1 MDSEEV
7 AHSRNST
14 VSPSA
19 APAAPLSAIVASAK
33 TDLAHDAI
41 AALAARRT
49 SPANSGS
56 VSPGGHKDDKDS
68 AENTIHASGLSPP
81 PPPSTS
87 STAQPSNERP
97 STGHREQQQ
106 PSPVASP
113 PQPKVRRP
121 LPSAAPADLAASTG
135 LIPGFPRRESTTSYA
150 TGAPSGHQDKMPA
163 FDRDAQDPS
172 TGPVNSTSSRH
183 SITNGDRPPMNTNG
197 HFPARAYEDEII
209 VDTKSNSLQQSSPIR
224 VASEHEDVPMDD
236 ANARDRSPGSYNKR
250 RRSSTLEGVDESSR
264 GRVSPTYEGGGH
276 FDAWRQTAKAGT
288 AQAASPQPQ
297 NAHAKSTPL
306 GYWRD
311 STVPEAA
318 DRHAVIGFIDTR
330 DRLRTRVHQFT
341 RSGKPVSPKYPFP
354 PGPGGSWVTFERVV
368 FEKHLIGMDH
378 NQIKEY
384 VKLRIDALGTPETP
398 EEAALA
404 EKAAVKEAMRRAA
417 LHPVPDN
424 QPPPQI
430 AYGEDLPD
438 YVVNASRPE
447 KKRRMGSHYGVSLPS
462 MDPGPSA
469 LDSPLPSNGH
479 LAQAGSASVVSAI
492 QRSAIDLL
500 PGTRPTRILLGYW
513 RGSSE
518 ERVEDKH
525 AVMGILGANDMFRVK
540 VTRETR
546 DGRSILGNYPQGAG
560 ALWIH
565 YDEVEFEKH
574 IRHLSRPEVKEYV
587 RVRQRQIDEGE
598 KPSERSANEAK
609 AVYDAQA
616 RVINAGG
623 AAQSTLG
630 TSGRL
635 DTISFAT
642 AANLNREAGRIID
655 RHDPGAVAG
664 AVEMNGISPSPYLDG
679 PQDGRARR
687 ESSGSELRQ
696 SRRSTLDVRE
706 PPVSTS
712 INNVVASGGGPANP
726 LAPRGA
732 RHSLPAGPGLAANRP
747 PPVNDNADRV
757 ERTNSLARREIT
769 RMESIQ
775 QRNEQRAS
783 NSYHNGALANV
794 TNAVPSQ
801 HNGIHATNNG
811 GGSAGGGSSADEGKS
826 SSRQTF
832 SENIGRLNKVW
843 ASQEASRIRSTGN
856 DDTKIYM
863 GVKYERKPT
872 GPFQGKLVSP
882 GTILSIDG
890 EDYVEYR
897 VLTKPTFF

>member
-1 MDSEEV
+1 M
-7 AHSRNST
+7 
-14 VSPSA
+14 
-19 APAAPLSAIVASAK
+19 PAA
-33 TDLAHDAI
+33 
-41 AALAARRT
+41 
-49 SPANSGS
+49 
-56 VSPGGHKDDKDS
+56 
-68 AENTIHASGLSPP
+68 
-81 PPPSTS
+81 
-87 STAQPSNERP
+87 
-97 STGHREQQQ
+97 
-106 PSPVASP
+106 
-113 PQPKVRRP
+113 
-121 LPSAAPADLAASTG
+121 
-135 LIPGFPRRESTTSYA
+135 
-150 TGAPSGHQDKMPA
+150 
-163 FDRDAQDPS
+163 DRDARDPS
-172 TGPVNSTSSRH
+172 AGPVNSNSSRH
-183 SITNGDRPPMNTNG
+183 STANGDRPAMDTNG
-197 HFPARAYEDEII
+197 HFPARAYEDEIV
-209 VDTKSNSLQQSSPIR
+209 VDTKSNGLHSSPIR
-224 VASEHEDVPMDD
+224 VASDQGDVPMDD
-236 ANARDRSPGSYNKR
+236 ARDRSPDPYPKR
-250 RRSSTLEGVDESSR
+250 KRSSIYNELTDENR
-264 GRVSPTYEGGGH
+264 DRSPAPYDATQY
-276 FDAWRQTAKAGT
+276 DAWRRTPKPTQAAAPQAQTA
-288 AQAASPQPQ
+288 
-297 NAHAKSTPL
+297 NAKSIPL

-311 STVPEAA
+311 STVPDVAE
-318 DRHAVIGFIDTR
+318 RHAVVGFIDTR

-341 RSGKPVSPKYPFP
+341 RAGHSVSPEYPFP

-368 FEKHLIGMDH
+368 FEKHLIGLDH

-384 VKLRIDALGTPETP
+384 VKIRTDALGTPETP
-398 EEAALA
+398 EEAAVA

-417 LHPVPDN
+417 MHPIPDN
-424 QPPPQI
+424 QPAAQI
-430 AYGEDLPD
+430 AYGVDLPD

-469 LDSPLPSNGH
+469 LDAPLPSNGH
-479 LAQAGSASVVSAI
+479 LAQAGSPSVVSAI

-500 PGTRPTRILLGYW
+500 PGTRPTKILLGYW

-518 ERVEDKH
+518 EHVEDKH
-525 AVMGILGANDMFRVK
+525 AVFGILGANDMFRVK

-546 DGRSILGNYPQGAG
+546 DGRPVLGNFPQGAG

-598 KPSERSANEAK
+598 KAGERAANEAN

-642 AANLNREAGRIID
+642 AANLNRESGRIVD
-655 RHDPGAVAG
+655 RYEPGRGGGDLAVDK
-664 AVEMNGISPSPYLDG
+664 NGVVAPSYPDG
-679 PQDGRARR
+679 PPDGRARR

-696 SRRSTLDVRE
+696 SRRSTLDSRE
-706 PPVSTS
+706 PLVPSS
-712 INNVVASGGGPANP
+712 ITATAGGVGAANP
-726 LAPRGA
+726 LAPRGG
-732 RHSLPAGPGLAANRP
+732 RHSLPAGPGLSANRSLL
-747 PPVNDNADRV
+747 VGDAGSNHNADRV
-757 ERTNSLARREIT
+757 ERTNSLARREIS

-775 QRNEQRAS
+775 QRNEQRAGS
-783 NSYHNGALANV
+783 RDAAQGGHHNGTANV
-794 TNAVPSQ
+794 TNVVPSQ
-801 HNGIHATNNG
+801 HNGAHATTNG
-811 GGSAGGGSSADEGKS
+811 GGSAGGGSSADESGGKS
-826 SSRQTF
+826 SRQAF

-843 ASQEASRIRSTGN
+843 ASQEASRLRSTGN

-872 GPFQGKLVSP
+872 GPFKGKLVSP